1 MAATG
6 PLGPVAAWA
15 LACRGCRAP
24 LRLGLDRRQRRGDRL
39 LPAAGDQPAPP
50 LAQAP
55 QVGGELAV
63 VGELRAG
70 ATGLLGEHEG
80 LHHVRDRPADQPE
93 VDPLRPG

>member
-15 LACRGCRAP
+15 PACRGYRAP
-24 LRLGLDRRQRRGDRL
+24 LRLGLDRRQRRRDRL

-55 QVGGELAV
+55 QVGGDLPV
-63 VGELRAG
+63 VGQQRA
-70 ATGLLGEHEG
+70 TVGLLGEQER
-80 LHHVRDRPADQPE
+80 LDHVGNRAADQPE